1 MASQKT
7 IEIVKST
14 APVLAIHGESIT
26 KVFYQ
31 LLFQNHPELKNVFN
45 MTHQTHGTQSKALAN
60 AVYAYAANIDNLAV
74 LSAAV
79 EQITQKHSSLS
90 ITPAMYQLV
99 GANLLA
105 AIKEVLQDAAT
116 PEIMDA
122 WAEAYGDLASLFI
135 KKEEQLYQ
143 NAEAKKGGFRGQK
156 EFAITKKEAE
166 SSNITSFY
174 FKPADGS
181 AIPSFK
187 GGQYI
192 AVSVQ
197 IPDLEHLH
205 TRNYSLSGC
214 PTQNTLRISVKRETG
229 SPDGVV
235 SNFLHDHLVVG
246 DTVKLG
252 IPAGEFVL
260 AKTEK
265 PIVLIAGGVGITPL
279 MSMYMELFHFANNE
293 VLFVQCAKNSS
304 VHAFKAKSQKL
315 AKQKPSL
322 QTISLYDE
330 PLSTDIA
337 DGVQEFSGL
346 LTIDILKE
354 KLSTLDAEYY
364 FCGPVGFMKSV
375 KQMLESAEIP
385 ASQLHYEFF
394 GPSEAL
400 A

>member
-14 APVLAIHGESIT
+14 APVLAIHGDSIT

-31 LLFQNHPELKNVFN
+31 RLFENHPALKSVFN
-45 MTHQTHGTQSKALAN
+45 MSHQAHGTQSKALAN

-74 LSAAV
+74 LSSAV
-79 EQITQKHSSLS
+79 EQITQKHSSLNV
-90 ITPAMYQLV
+90 TAEMYQIV
-99 GANLLA
+99 GTNLLA
-105 AIKEVLQDAAT
+105 AIKEVLKDTAT
-116 PEIMDA
+116 PDIMEA

-135 KKEEQLYQ
+135 TKEEQLYQ

-156 EFAITKKEAE
+156 DFVVTKKEAE

-174 FKPADGS
+174 LKPADGS
-181 AIPSFK
+181 VIPSFK
-187 GGQYI
+187 GGQYVAI
-192 AVSVQ
+192 SLQ
-197 IPDLEHLH
+197 IPDSEHLH

-214 PTQNTLRISVKRETG
+214 PTQNTLRISVKREDG
-229 SPDGVV
+229 NPAGVV
-235 SNFLHDHLVVG
+235 SNYLHNHVEVG

-260 AKTEK
+260 EKTSK

-279 MSMYMELFHFANNE
+279 MSMYMELFHFADNE

-304 VHAFKAKSQKL
+304 VHAFKERSQQL

-322 QTISLYDE
+322 QTITLYDE
-330 PLSTDIA
+330 PLTTDIA
-337 DGVQEFSGL
+337 DGIQTFSGL

-354 KLSTLDAEYY
+354 KVSTLDAEYY
-364 FCGPVGFMKSV
+364 FCGPVAFMKSV
-375 KQMLESAEIP
+375 KKMLEAANIP
-385 ASQLHYEFF
+385 SSQLHYEFF

>member
-14 APVLAIHGESIT
+14 APVLAIHGENIT

-31 LLFQNHPELKNVFN
+31 LLLQNHPELKNVFN
-45 MTHQTHGTQSKALAN
+45 MTHQSHGTQSRALAN

-74 LSAAV
+74 LSTAV

-135 KKEEQLYQ
+135 TKEEQLYQ

-156 EFAITKKEAE
+156 DFVITKKEAE
-166 SSNITSFY
+166 SSIITSFY
-174 FKPADGS
+174 FKPVDGS
-181 AIPSFK
+181 EIPSFK
-187 GGQYI
+187 GGQYV

-197 IPDLEHLH
+197 MPEVEHLH

-214 PTQNTLRISVKRETG
+214 PTQNTLRISVKRENG
-229 SPDGVV
+229 NPDGVV
-235 SNFLHDHLVVG
+235 SNYLHDHLVVG

-279 MSMYMELFHFANNE
+279 MSMYMELFHFAENE

-304 VHAFKAKSQKL
+304 VHAFKAKSQQL
-315 AKQKPSL
+315 ASKKTTL
-322 QTISLYDE
+322 KTISLYDE
-330 PLSTDIA
+330 PLSTDVA
-337 DGVQEFSGL
+337 DGIEQFSGF

-354 KLSTLDAEYY
+354 KLSTLYAEYY

-375 KQMLESAEIP
+375 KKILEAANIP

>member
-14 APVLAIHGESIT
+14 APVLAIHGDSIT

-31 LLFQNHPELKNVFN
+31 LLFENHPELKSIFN
-45 MTHQTHGTQSKALAN
+45 MTHQAHGTQSKALAN

-99 GANLLA
+99 GTNLLA
-105 AIKEVLQDAAT
+105 AIKEVLKDAAT
-116 PEIMDA
+116 PEIMEA

-135 KKEEQLYQ
+135 SKEEQLYQ
-143 NAEAKKGGFRGQK
+143 NAESKKGGFRGQK
-156 EFAITKKEAE
+156 EFVITKKEAE

-181 AIPSFK
+181 EIPSFK

-214 PTQNTLRISVKRETG
+214 PTQNTLRISVKKEEG
-229 SPDGVV
+229 NPNGVV
-235 SNFLHDHLVVG
+235 SNFLHDHLTVG

-279 MSMYMELFHFANNE
+279 MSMYMELFHFADNE

-304 VHAFKAKSQKL
+304 VHAFKVKSQKL

-337 DGVQEFSGL
+337 DGIQEFSGL
-346 LTIDILKE
+346 LNIDILKE

-375 KQMLESAEIP
+375 KQMLEAANIP